1 MFHTDTEFSSLLGLQ
16 NLKIGKMHIYLLKRG
31 INCTVLVHLFLFSRE
46 ILSPD
51 IFIVELGYTLHA
63 TEKSDVYSFGIV
75 LLELLTCRSPTDPQF
90 DHNKDLVSWAKKHHL
105 NQDLSE
111 ILDPRVST
119 YAQDDM
125 RKIMEIAVRCTNES
139 PSLRPTMVEVVNMLI
154 DACPRV
160 LVEDTK

>member
-1 MFHTDTEFSSLLGLQ
+1 M
-16 NLKIGKMHIYLLKRG
+16 R
-31 INCTVLVHLFLFSRE
+31 
-46 ILSPD
+46 SPD
-51 IFIVELGYTLHA
+51 SKIWENAHLHFEKGHKLYCIWENAHLSSDLFIVELAYTLHA
-63 TEKSDVYSFGIV
+63 TEKSDVYSFGVV

-105 NQDLSE
+105 NQDLSG

-160 LVEDTK
+160 LVENTK